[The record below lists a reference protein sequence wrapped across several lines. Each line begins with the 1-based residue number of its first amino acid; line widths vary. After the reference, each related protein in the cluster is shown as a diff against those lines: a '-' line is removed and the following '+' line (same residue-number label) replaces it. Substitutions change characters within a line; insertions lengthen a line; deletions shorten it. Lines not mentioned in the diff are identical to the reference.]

1 MLDKENQNQGYLCG
15 SCLPCWKTYNMQQ
28 INKIP
33 FVQVT

>member
-1 MLDKENQNQGYLCG
+1 MRCVNLQGTG
-15 SCLPCWKTYNMQQ
+15 IFVEGCLLCWKTYNMQQ